1 MIVDPRV
8 YDSPEF
14 EAPNPERAQAT
25 PEKYTAPTPAP
36 QSTVLTGQASTV
48 AAFIQQQ
55 SNARVGVDTMESV
68 DAALQEGS
76 VGAALR
82 KFSAPD
88 FATDPEFNAGSR
100 IPHVEMQLSKDDRE
114 YLLESKSN
122 EEFDYRASGIQR
134 FNRNVRLM
142 GDNAAASFLATAL
155 DPAYLAIDAVSMGAG
170 HLAAVARLG
179 RVGQHLA
186 VAGTAGAGAVG
197 VSALENES
205 RPVSTTEVVLGAL
218 INGAAS
224 AAFYSP
230 ITRSLHPHDPDFPS
244 TPLHDVANTGR
255 VEPVVGGAVGD
266 AVDEVVPVY
275 QKSFKATAEPVPTGS
290 GTTAKATLMRM
301 SSDTTDPLLAT
312 MATRMGAL
320 LGDADVP
327 IQSVKGLKQSF
338 YDMGTGKISMREG
351 ASDWVHM
358 HEIAHSLTAERI
370 RYGRANPETPLGKVS
385 AEIEAL
391 HAHVKQAVQGKELDG
406 ISQYLTKNVDE
417 FMAGLYS
424 GHKPFYDALKAIPVQ
439 GGNALSAFVNSV
451 RKVLGLGAADVNALT
466 KALGLTDDLMTKP
479 LKIKTTT
486 IDPNGVY
493 RTFTRDLMHE
503 PPSEPSRLAEAIIQ
517 NADSMSQRVAKGISW
532 SLHKSLASFSPE
544 MRSLA
549 NTLVDDPLDMAGDSV
564 VSQTR
569 AVRADLAPHQYRY
582 EDALKSSLAD
592 AGFGVLKRIL
602 QPKQALAAQGAIEKR
617 VMLEMLARE
626 SNARLGRVH
635 PVNPDAAIKGMA
647 DSLDSLSKAT
657 LAEMKAA
664 GVRGAEDVSEA
675 SGYFSRR
682 WDINKIEDIEG
693 KLIASGLSESAARSR
708 VVRALTQGMRRA
720 NGWEEDLASDIA
732 KAVIDR
738 TRRKGYFE
746 DSAFRSH
753 IGNDNLAEVR
763 DILEGA
769 GLRGERL
776 QRALDVMAGVTD
788 EAGKTAILKHRIDI
802 DMKAGL
808 VLPDGSAVTIADM
821 LDSNL
826 TNITERYLDTVSGR
840 VGLARKGIEDQ
851 SALDTLRKTALASIK
866 VESDRGR
873 AAKLIDDTI
882 AAIKGQPVGEDM
894 PALMRASQSV
904 TRMVGLASSGLWQV
918 TEYAPMM
925 ARYGA
930 LKTLGYMFRE
940 LPGARQLFDS
950 VRKDAGAAAQ
960 LKDILTRNS
969 SADIRMRPFVQR
981 LEDNFEIPASA
992 NVQLSLSQ
1000 AQQLVPYLNAQK
1012 YVQTHQARVMANLMV
1027 DSLTK
1032 AARGDVRA
1040 RHAFEQYGLKPHIM
1054 EELAEDIKRHGM
1066 DTAKWSDGT
1075 WDKVRGPLTKA
1086 ADEAVLRNR
1095 TGEIPAF
1102 AQFSQL
1108 GKFVFTFR
1116 SFVLG
1121 AHNKVLA
1128 GTTYRDGLAGISL
1141 TMLYQYP
1148 LAMMAT
1154 AANATIQGKAVKD
1167 EQELAAKAFGQMG
1180 AFGLFSDVFGIVSG
1194 QKQQF
1199 GAPGLIAIDR
1209 LYKTLGQAAQGN
1221 FSEAAQSATSATPI
1235 LSIIPGVRAI
1245 GAALKE

>member
-1 MIVDPRV
+1 MLVDPKV

-14 EAPNPERAQAT
+14 DAPLPERAQAAQGN
-25 PEKYTAPTPAP
+25 YTAPEPAP
-36 QSTVLTGQASTV
+36 QSTVLTGQASTA

-55 SNARVGVDTMESV
+55 QNARVGVTTMESV

-82 KFSAPD
+82 KYSAPD
-88 FATDPEFNAGSR
+88 FATDPTFNAGSR
-100 IPHVEMQLSKDDRE
+100 IPHMETQLSKDDRE

-122 EEFDYRASGIQR
+122 EEFDYRAEGIQR
-134 FNRNVRLM
+134 FSRNVQLM
-142 GDNAAASFLATAL
+142 GDNAAASFLATAI

-170 HLAAVARLG
+170 HLAAIARIG
-179 RVGQHLA
+179 RVGQRLA
-186 VAGTAGAGAVG
+186 VAGVAGGGAVG
-197 VSALENES
+197 VSMLENES
-205 RPVSTTEVVLGAL
+205 RPVTTTEVVLGAL

-230 ITRSLHPHDPDFPS
+230 ITRSIHPHDPDFPS
-244 TPLHDVANTGR
+244 TPLHDVANNGR
-255 VEPVVGGAVGD
+255 VEPTVGGATGD
-266 AVDEVVPVY
+266 AVVEVVPVY
-275 QKSFKATAEPVPTGS
+275 QKTFKANAEPVHTGS

-391 HAHVKQAVQGKELDG
+391 HAQVKQAVQGKNLDG

-451 RKVLGLGAADVNALT
+451 RKVLGLGATDVNALT

-479 LKIKTTT
+479 LKVKTTT
-486 IDPNGVY
+486 VDPNGMY

-503 PPSEPSRLAEAIIQ
+503 PPSEPSRLAEAIVQ
-517 NADSMSQRVAKGISW
+517 NADSTSQRIAKGISW
-532 SLHKSLASFSPE
+532 SLHKTLSSFSPE

-569 AVRADLAPHQYRY
+569 AARADLAPHQYKY
-582 EDALKSSLAD
+582 EDALKRSLAD
-592 AGFGVLKRIL
+592 AGFGVLKRIV
-602 QPKQALAAQGAIEKR
+602 QPKQALAAQGAIERK

-626 SNARLGRVH
+626 ASTRLGRVH

-647 DSLDSLSKAT
+647 DSLDTLSRAS

-664 GVRGAEDVSEA
+664 GVRGAEDVAES

-693 KLIASGLSESAARSR
+693 KLIASGLTESAARSR
-708 VVRALTQGMRRA
+708 VVRALAQGMRRA

-776 QRALDVMAGVTD
+776 QRALDVMAGVT
-788 EAGKTAILKHRIDI
+788 
-802 DMKAGL
+802 
-808 VLPDGSAVTIADM
+808 
-821 LDSNL
+821 
-826 TNITERYLDTVSGR
+826 
-840 VGLARKGIEDQ
+840 
-851 SALDTLRKTALASIK
+851 
-866 VESDRGR
+866 
-873 AAKLIDDTI
+873 
-882 AAIKGQPVGEDM
+882 
-894 PALMRASQSV
+894 
-904 TRMVGLASSGLWQV
+904 
-918 TEYAPMM
+918 
-925 ARYGA
+925 
-930 LKTLGYMFRE
+930 
-940 LPGARQLFDS
+940 
-950 VRKDAGAAAQ
+950 
-960 LKDILTRNS
+960 
-969 SADIRMRPFVQR
+969 
-981 LEDNFEIPASA
+981 
-992 NVQLSLSQ
+992 
-1000 AQQLVPYLNAQK
+1000 
-1012 YVQTHQARVMANLMV
+1012 
-1027 DSLTK
+1027 
-1032 AARGDVRA
+1032 
-1040 RHAFEQYGLKPHIM
+1040 
-1054 EELAEDIKRHGM
+1054 ELA
-1066 DTAKWSDGT
+1066 W
-1075 WDKVRGPLTKA
+1075 
-1086 ADEAVLRNR
+1086 
-1095 TGEIPAF
+1095 
-1102 AQFSQL
+1102 
-1108 GKFVFTFR
+1108 
-1116 SFVLG
+1116 
-1121 AHNKVLA
+1121 
-1128 GTTYRDGLAGISL
+1128 
-1141 TMLYQYP
+1141 
-1148 LAMMAT
+1148 
-1154 AANATIQGKAVKD
+1154 
-1167 EQELAAKAFGQMG
+1167 
-1180 AFGLFSDVFGIVSG
+1180 
-1194 QKQQF
+1194 
-1199 GAPGLIAIDR
+1199 
-1209 LYKTLGQAAQGN
+1209 
-1221 FSEAAQSATSATPI
+1221 
-1235 LSIIPGVRAI
+1235 
-1245 GAALKE
+1245 